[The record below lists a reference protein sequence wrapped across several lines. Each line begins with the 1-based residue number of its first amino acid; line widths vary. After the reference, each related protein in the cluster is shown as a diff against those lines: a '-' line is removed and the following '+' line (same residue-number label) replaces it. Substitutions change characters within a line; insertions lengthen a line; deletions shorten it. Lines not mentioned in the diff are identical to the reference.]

1 MDPFSD
7 LPSRLPPEPPGPDSP
22 WPQGRYWQPEPYLA
36 EVDQLDLVNMG
47 QYNVQDAKTR
57 LSELLNLVEAGED
70 VVIAKAGRPVARL
83 VKVERPPR
91 RRLGFVKGRL
101 PEDFLEP
108 AGEEELA
115 PWESPLTSSTLT
127 PSSGH

>member
-1 MDPFSD
+1 MSYYYAD
-7 LPSRLPPEPPGPDSP
+7 EPPPFYSA
-22 WPQGRYWQPEPYLA
+22 EPYFA
-36 EVDQLDLVNMG
+36 EVDQVDLVNMG

-57 LSELLNLVEAGED
+57 LSELLNKVERGED

-83 VKVERPPR
+83 VKVERPTK

-108 AGEEELA
+108 MGEEDLA
-115 PWESPLTSSTLT
+115 QWEGPLTSST
-127 PSSGH
+127 PMS